1 MTSADGDSM
10 KILFTLHDEI
20 TPDAGGMGVTAG
32 LAKVYRESGH
42 EVESLSFGQLPQ
54 RLPFRAKAL
63 LFPEFAAWYLSRTDA
78 EVVDAANGDAWVFG
92 HLRRRLRGAQRPLL
106 VSRSHG
112 IVHTADLA
120 RREEAARGGLELSW
134 KYPLYWGGWRL
145 KEVADSFRLAD
156 LCLFLND
163 HEHAFAVERLG
174 VAAERAHVV
183 DNGIP
188 DDLLGLPL
196 ELGTEEDP
204 VRIAHIGSY
213 LPLKG
218 VRYAAAAL
226 NEILERWPDVTVSF
240 LGPGCRPERVLADF
254 PRAVHRR
261 IAVVPK
267 YRREELR
274 DLLAGHSA
282 VVTATL
288 KEGFPLGL
296 LEAMACGLTVVTAA
310 TPGPLQYVRD
320 GDNGLVVPRADAP
333 AMAAALERLIADP
346 PLLRRL
352 RESAHAT
359 AQRYSWKRIA
369 PETLRLYEEAMA
381 SRASVP
387 PR

>member
-1 MTSADGDSM
+1 M
-10 KILFTLHDEI
+10 KVLFTLHDEV

-32 LAKVYRESGH
+32 LAKVYRELGH
-42 EVESLSFGQLPQ
+42 EVESLSFGQLPR

-78 EVVDAANGDAWVFG
+78 DVIDAANGDAWAFG
-92 HLRRRLRGAQRPLL
+92 HLRRRLRGARRPLL
-106 VSRSHG
+106 VTRSHG
-112 IVHTADLA
+112 IVHTADIA

-134 KYPLYWGGWRL
+134 KYSLYWGGWRL
-145 KEVADSFRLAD
+145 KEVADSLRLAD

-163 HEHAFAVERLG
+163 HEHAFAIEHLG
-174 VAAERAHVV
+174 VAAERARVV

-196 ELGTEEDP
+196 ALGAEADP
-204 VRIAHIGSY
+204 VRIAHVGSY

-226 NEILERWPDVTVSF
+226 SAVLERHPEVSVSF
-240 LGPGCRPERVLADF
+240 LGPGCPPERVLADF
-254 PRAVHRR
+254 APAVHTRV
-261 IAVVPK
+261 AVVPK
-267 YRREELR
+267 YRREELP
-274 DLLAGHSA
+274 DLLAGHAA

-320 GDNGLVVPRADAP
+320 GENGLVVPRADAA

-369 PETLRLYEEAMA
+369 PETLALYEEAQA
-381 SRASVP
+381 LRAATADLGA
-387 PR
+387 RRQ